1 MPAGSGVVQ
10 RTCTG
15 AGCGAAFFLAGRIVF
30 GCACWPG
37 VSTIA
42 FALAVI
48 CSQLAVTTLCGE
60 VMVEELACTCVTP
73 RRVWQPEASFTVAD
87 APTHRMPSPLAS

>member
-1 MPAGSGVVQ
+1 MPPGSGVVQ

-15 AGCGAAFFLAGRIVF
+15 AGCGAAFFLPGRMVF
-30 GCACWPG
+30 GCACWPV

-42 FALAVI
+42 FALPVI
-48 CSQLAVTTLCGE
+48 CSQFAVTTLCGKLIDD
-60 VMVEELACTCVTP
+60 ELACTCVTT
-73 RRVWQPEASFTVAD
+73 RRVWQPEARRTVAE